1 MPEVGPA
8 GHDNPP
14 ANHDNLKSWR
24 LTPFAATLTPF
35 AWHHLRH
42 LDIVERGEWMML
54 KHFRVPGRLA
64 VRLEELGVSLPAVL
78 RKAGLPRDLF
88 QQTRVLVSTGELFA
102 LWRAIDQVSSDPLI
116 GVKLGVETKTERF
129 HPMAIAALSTENL
142 VAASEHMARNKKLT
156 APEEILV
163 ELDEEEFTVGFRWLL
178 AVDDEPSSL
187 TDYCFSWMRSLAR
200 HGSGSAVNPL
210 RAEYVQQRS
219 NVRQIER
226 SLGCDVV
233 IGAPR
238 NVIVFHASDAT
249 KPFVTRNAELLDLLA
264 PQFEE
269 QVRQYKEEDSFLEL
283 VRRTIQDKLTGHR
296 PSIDAISKALHMGP
310 RTLQRRLQ
318 ESGSSFQRVMD
329 EARHQMARYYLS
341 NSALE
346 LNEAAYLLGFEDPNS
361 FGRAFR
367 NWEGMPPSDWRETHR
382 PTKVM

>member
-1 MPEVGPA
+1 
-8 GHDNPP
+8 
-14 ANHDNLKSWR
+14 
-24 LTPFAATLTPF
+24 
-35 AWHHLRH
+35 
-42 LDIVERGEWMML
+42 ML

-64 VRLEELGVSLPAVL
+64 VKLEELGVSVATVL

-88 QQTRVLVSTGELFA
+88 EQTRVLVSTGELFA
-102 LWRAIDQVSSDPLI
+102 LWRAIDQVSSDPLV
-116 GVKLGVETKTERF
+116 GVKLGIETKTERF

-142 VAASEHMARNKKLT
+142 VAASQHLARYKKLT

-163 ELDEEEFTVGFRWLL
+163 ELDAEEFTVGFRWLL
-178 AVDDEPSSL
+178 AVDEEPWTL

-200 HGSGSAVNPL
+200 HGNGTTLNPL
-210 RAEYVQQRS
+210 RVEYVQQRP
-219 NVRQIER
+219 NVRHIER
-226 SLGCDVV
+226 SLGCEVV
-233 IGAPR
+233 VGATR
-238 NVIVFHASDAT
+238 NVVVFHASDAT

-269 QVRQYKEEDSFLEL
+269 QLRQYKEEDSFLEL
-283 VRRTIQDKLTGHR
+283 VRRTIQDKLTGRR

-318 ESGSSFQRVMD
+318 DSGSSFQRVLD

>member
-1 MPEVGPA
+1 
-8 GHDNPP
+8 
-14 ANHDNLKSWR
+14 
-24 LTPFAATLTPF
+24 
-35 AWHHLRH
+35 
-42 LDIVERGEWMML
+42 ML

-64 VRLEELGVSLPAVL
+64 VKLEELGVSVPTVL

-88 QQTRVLVSTGELFA
+88 KQTRVLVSTGELFA
-102 LWRAIDQVSSDPLI
+102 LWRAIDQVSADPLI

-142 VAASEHMARNKKLT
+142 VAASQHMARYKKLT

-163 ELDEEEFTVGFRWLL
+163 ELDAEEFTVGFRWLL
-178 AVDDEPSSL
+178 AVDDEPWTL

-200 HGSGSAVNPL
+200 HGSGTTLNPL
-210 RAEYVQQRS
+210 RVEYVQQRS
-219 NVRQIER
+219 NLRQIER
-226 SLGCDVV
+226 SLACEVV

-238 NVIVFHASDAT
+238 NVIVFRASDAT

-269 QVRQYKEEDSFLEL
+269 QLRQYKEEDSFLEL

-296 PSIDAISKALHMGP
+296 PSIDAISQALHMGP

-318 ESGSSFQRVMD
+318 DSGSSFQRVLD